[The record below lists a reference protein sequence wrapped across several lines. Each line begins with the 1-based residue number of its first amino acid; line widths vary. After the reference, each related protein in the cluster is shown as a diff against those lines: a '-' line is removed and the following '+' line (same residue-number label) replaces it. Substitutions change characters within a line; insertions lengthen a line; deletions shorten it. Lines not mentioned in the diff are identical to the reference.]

1 MGTPDQPDT
10 AKPRHPR
17 TVLDHQIRDVRKET
31 LQEFAEYA
39 ERFARDHGEPGTLS
53 QRHLERL
60 VAGQGPNGKPLGK
73 PRPATARLLER
84 IFGMPIDVLLSP
96 YVPDADQAELDTNE
110 QEFRARLRTSARVD
124 AGVIDVLR
132 QQLDLIRRLDRQ
144 LGARTVQAEV
154 EAKVQQTTELM
165 HHSTMPSTRAK
176 LAALLCELCTLAGW
190 QALDRAQMA
199 TAWRYYEQAK
209 AAARESEDKSFEAH
223 ATAEQA
229 FVLID
234 MGEASEAIEL
244 STHVR
249 SNARRYT
256 PRILQ
261 AWLAAA
267 CGEAYAAERRHS
279 VALRAF
285 DEADALFNPGQ
296 QEGSCPYV
304 ALDPVH
310 LARWRGHALA
320 CLGRIEAIAVL
331 KDSLN
336 HLDRSFTRAE
346 ASLRTDL
353 VIAMGQA
360 NMIEDAHLERTRA
373 RALAIE
379 VGSQRQQRRL
389 AAYSLVGEC

>member
-1 MGTPDQPDT
+1 M
-10 AKPRHPR
+10 
-17 TVLDHQIRDVRKET
+17 RKET

-60 VAGQGPNGKPLGK
+60 VAGRGPNGKSLGK

-84 IFGMPIDVLLSP
+84 IFVMSIDVLLSP
-96 YVPDADQAELDTNE
+96 YVPDDERAELDTNE

-124 AGVIDVLR
+124 TGVIDVLR
-132 QQLDLIRRLDRQ
+132 QQLNLIRRLDRQ

-154 EAKVQQTTELM
+154 AAKVEQTTELM
-165 HHSTMPSTRAK
+165 QHSTMPSTRAN

-209 AAARESEDKSFEAH
+209 AAARESGDKAFEYH

-234 MGEASEAIEL
+234 IGETRDAVEL
-244 STHVR
+244 LAHVC
-249 SNARRYT
+249 SSARRYA
-256 PRILQ
+256 PRILT
-261 AWLAAA
+261 AWLVAA
-267 CGEAYAAERRHS
+267 CGEAYAAENRRDA
-279 VALRAF
+279 ALQAF
-285 DEADALFNPGQ
+285 DEADVFLSSQ
-296 QEGSCPYV
+296 SEEIRCPYV
-304 ALDPVH
+304 VLDAVH

-320 CLGRIEAIAVL
+320 RLGDIGAIAVL
-331 KDSLN
+331 KDACN
-336 HLDRSFTRAE
+336 RLDVSFARAE
-346 ASLRTDL
+346 AALRADL
-353 VIAMGQA
+353 AIAMSRTKL
-360 NMIEDAHLERTRA
+360 IEEARRQKERA
-373 RALAIE
+373 SVLAAE

-389 AAYSLVGEC
+389 AVLA